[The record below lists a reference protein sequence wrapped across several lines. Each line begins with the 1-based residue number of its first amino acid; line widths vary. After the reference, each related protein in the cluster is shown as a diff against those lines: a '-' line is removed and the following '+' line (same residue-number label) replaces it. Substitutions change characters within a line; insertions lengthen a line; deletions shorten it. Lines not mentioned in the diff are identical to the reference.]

1 MSRKEL
7 GSTWND
13 TINSFPKKL
22 KFYKILDFILKKKTK
37 KTQDYFYKEKIGNF

>member
-13 TINSFPKKL
+13 TINLFPKKL
-22 KFYKILDFILKKKTK
+22 KFYKTLDFKPKKTK
-37 KTQDYFYKEKIGNF
+37 DYICKEKIGNF